1 MNTPFVPILTE
12 KNLSCSQ
19 LGEKIKQDFFQDILG
34 LMPVR
39 SELYSILQRDIMLCG
54 KIAFYEKGFIF
65 TDNRLGAFVVPFGSV
80 RKIVFNMSDNGDWM
94 QITMN

>member
-1 MNTPFVPILTE
+1 
-12 KNLSCSQ
+12 
-19 LGEKIKQDFFQDILG
+19 
-34 LMPVR
+34 MPVR
-39 SELYSILQRDIMLCG
+39 SELYSIVQRDIMLCG